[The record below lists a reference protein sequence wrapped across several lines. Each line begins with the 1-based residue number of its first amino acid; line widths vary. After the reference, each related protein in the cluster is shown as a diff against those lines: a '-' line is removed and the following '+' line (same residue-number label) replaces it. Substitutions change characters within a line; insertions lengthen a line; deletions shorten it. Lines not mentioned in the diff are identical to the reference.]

1 MLNRRLKNKMKELV
15 ISTDVGFNGIKC
27 VVGTPEMALF
37 ALHIPDDIVNTTNL
51 EMIGTLE
58 NAANQQTIYIVEE
71 KTNKKETYIVGKG
84 AKEYMQGADVANEMK
99 TTDFY
104 AYDKTNEEESYRRF
118 NSGLFKKVYL
128 AAVYNVLD
136 VLSNLEDYK
145 DIFTSKDYK
154 LHIIIELPHAIV
166 NESGFRGVLTGNITR
181 LDDSLRF
188 AKKTEDGTMTYRKLP
203 EILENAEVSFVS
215 QVISAIICELE
226 SDEQIKLPVFTLDC
240 GGRTDGIATVEKN
253 YSVKK
258 SAESNTDFAIENIN
272 RKTYQD
278 VLKIVGED
286 NKVSNLTEE
295 NIEEIAG
302 SEDGKGVPYLNRNT
316 KKKERINITEI
327 YNKNVKEFAEN
338 LFNYCMDNHMD
349 DVAEANTILVAGGA
363 GHLYYDTLHKCFSKV
378 LDNETKM
385 LLAKG
390 ECNGHDFGAIYSV
403 ALGGYKTAA
412 MELQQDN

>member
-272 RKTYQD
+272 QKTYQD

-302 SEDGKGVPYLNRNT
+302 SEDGKGVPYLN
-316 KKKERINITEI
+316 
-327 YNKNVKEFAEN
+327 
-338 LFNYCMDNHMD
+338 
-349 DVAEANTILVAGGA
+349 
-363 GHLYYDTLHKCFSKV
+363 
-378 LDNETKM
+378 
-385 LLAKG
+385 
-390 ECNGHDFGAIYSV
+390 
-403 ALGGYKTAA
+403 
-412 MELQQDN
+412 